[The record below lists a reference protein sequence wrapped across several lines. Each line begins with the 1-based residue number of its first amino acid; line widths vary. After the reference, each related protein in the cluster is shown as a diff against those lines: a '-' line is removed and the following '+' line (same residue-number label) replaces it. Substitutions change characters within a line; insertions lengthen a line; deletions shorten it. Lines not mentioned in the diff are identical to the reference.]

1 MAQLVEFGE
10 IRRGR
15 LGVSGQ
21 TLTPE
26 LAKAFGL
33 AWHEGVLISSVTQDG
48 PAAKAGLKAGD
59 VITAI
64 DGEKVS
70 SSIDVGRRIREM
82 EAGNQARIEVIR
94 RGAPQQLFATI
105 AERARP
111 QVMLRRLPE
120 GKDLMWIDEK
130 SGEAVDRLRSYL
142 ESPEWKVRVN
152 QLGDCDELRTRLDEL
167 EKQLGELQKKMEKK

>member
-1 MAQLVEFGE
+1 
-10 IRRGR
+10 
-15 LGVSGQ
+15 
-21 TLTPE
+21 
-26 LAKAFGL
+26 
-33 AWHEGVLISSVTQDG
+33 
-48 PAAKAGLKAGD
+48 
-59 VITAI
+59 
-64 DGEKVS
+64 
-70 SSIDVGRRIREM
+70 M

-152 QLGDCDELRTRLDEL
+152 QLGDCDKLRTRLDEL